1 MWKVCWQTRQN
12 SLERR
17 GIPRENFTVIL
28 GLQIYQKSVIVS
40 IKLNPLFQP
49 KVRMKNS
56 QKLWQVNF
64 NFEEINHRATKIM
77 NSYLYMVNIIMTHF
91 ASTKFISIKYI
102 KFKNSQEFHRLYLAF
117 PIGRFRASK
126 NQDPLHFCTSNKNVH
141 KLLLYIKWNDSTFQ
155 HNNCN

>member
-1 MWKVCWQTRQN
+1 
-12 SLERR
+12 
-17 GIPRENFTVIL
+17 
-28 GLQIYQKSVIVS
+28 
-40 IKLNPLFQP
+40 
-49 KVRMKNS
+49 MKNS
-56 QKLWQVNF
+56 QKLRQVNF

-141 KLLLYIKWNDSTFQ
+141 KLLLYIKWNDSTFNIITVIDKVNSSNHIGLGAPHGYIALSLHLASLFLR
-155 HNNCN
+155 HNVILFSLLLP